1 MRLMIVD
8 DHVTNRELCA
18 CILADLATSIDTFE
32 TGEGVVSSM
41 KKMEELPD
49 VILLDVMMPKKDG
62 FTTAAEIREAFPD
75 IHIPIIFLTV
85 LDDHTSYERCLT
97 LGDDFIAKPV
107 ERNVIIAKVQAHYR
121 IVKMHK
127 EVVHQRDQLSHFQE
141 QVQYDYSISESIFTN
156 LMEEMSS
163 QVSHIYGV
171 NYISTPSTVFN
182 GDLIVV
188 ANRPHGGAYVMVAD
202 ATGHG
207 LPAAISAIPA
217 TRAFFSMAE
226 KGLSL
231 GEIVNEI
238 NNSLSKFLPMGMM
251 LAASVFE
258 IRANGF
264 EVSWWGGG
272 LPDTYVLDKDGQII
286 RRLRSN
292 HMPLGVLDSHEFET
306 DIVHLTLEPD
316 QQILSYTDGVTEAM
330 NESGEQFGQD
340 RLEAVLQNGKAKI
353 PTIYDAVREF
363 SNMKADDDLSV
374 LSMTFPIINGN
385 DSESIPTDFYYSH
398 IPLETTLHFPA
409 HVLKTVSV
417 LSEVRQYLSGI
428 LNGGQ
433 HLDLVCSVLSELFAN
448 AIEHGLLGLESSLKE
463 DPDGFFE
470 FYQLREER
478 LKALRVDAWVKLHVD
493 YQPEDEKLTM
503 TLENNGASFDYHHLN
518 DIDESNSLTH
528 GRGIVLAAE
537 LCDSLRYSNEGK
549 RVTAVYRFNSPH
561 GFPSSA

>member
-1 MRLMIVD
+1 MRILIVD
-8 DHVTNRELCA
+8 DHVTNRELCRCLLLDVA
-18 CILADLATSIDTFE
+18 SHIDTSE
-32 TGEGVVSSM
+32 SGVGVVDAM
-41 KKMEELPD
+41 KNMDELPD
-49 VILLDVMMPKKDG
+49 IILLDVMMPEKDG
-62 FTTAAEIREAFPD
+62 FTTAIEIREAFSD
-75 IHIPIIFLTV
+75 KHIAIIFLTV
-85 LDDHTSYERCLT
+85 LDDNTSYERCLA

-107 ERNVIIAKVQAHYR
+107 ERNVLIAKVQAHYR
-121 IVKMHK
+121 IVKIYK
-127 EVVHQRDQLSHFQE
+127 EVINQRDQLSHFHE
-141 QVQYDYSISESIFTN
+141 QVQYDYSISESIFAN

-217 TRAFFSMAE
+217 TRAFFTMAA

-272 LPDTYVLDKDGQII
+272 LPDTYVLDKNGKIV
-286 RRLRSN
+286 RRLISN
-292 HMPLGVLDSHEFET
+292 HMPLGVLDPHEFET

-316 QQILSYTDGVTEAM
+316 QQIVSYTDGITEAM
-330 NESGEQFGQD
+330 NQDGEQFGQE
-340 RLEAVLQNGKAKI
+340 RLEAALEKDRAHI
-353 PTIYDAVREF
+353 PTIYDAVRAF
-363 SNMKADDDLSV
+363 SNMKADDDLSI

-385 DSESIPTDFYYSH
+385 DSESEPVDFYYSH
-398 IPLETTLHFPA
+398 IPIETTLNFPS
-409 HVLKTVSV
+409 HVLKSISV

-448 AIEHGLLGLESSLKE
+448 AIEHGLLDLESKLKE

-470 FYQLREER
+470 FYQLREDR
-478 LKALRVDAWVKLHVD
+478 LKALREDAWVKLCINF
-493 YQPEDEKLTM
+493 QPEEEMLTM
-503 TLENNGASFDYHHLN
+503 ELQHNGIGFDYENLN
-518 DIDESNSLTH
+518 REIANNQTH

-537 LCDSLRYSNEGK
+537 LCDSLQYSNEG
-549 RVTAVYRFNSPH
+549 RSVTAIYRFNAPH
-561 GFPSSA
+561 RFPSSA

>member
-1 MRLMIVD
+1 MRILIVD
-8 DHVTNRELCA
+8 DHLTNRELCRCLLTDVA
-18 CILADLATSIDTFE
+18 SHIDTFE
-32 TGEGVVSSM
+32 SGVGVVEAM
-41 KKMEELPD
+41 KKMAELPD
-49 VILLDVMMPKKDG
+49 IILLDVMMPEKDG
-62 FTTAAEIREAFPD
+62 FTTAIEIREAFSEN
-75 IHIPIIFLTV
+75 HIAIIFLTV
-85 LDDHTSYERCLT
+85 LDDNTSYERCLA

-121 IVKMHK
+121 IVKIHK
-127 EVVHQRDQLSHFQE
+127 EVINQRDQLSHFHE
-141 QVQYDYSISESIFTN
+141 QVQYDYSISESIFAN

-163 QVSHIYGV
+163 QVSHIFGV

-217 TRAFFSMAE
+217 TRAFFTMAA

-272 LPDTYVLDKDGQII
+272 LPDTYVLDKKGKIL
-286 RRLRSN
+286 RRLVSN
-292 HMPLGVLDSHEFET
+292 HMPLGVLEPHEFET

-316 QQILSYTDGVTEAM
+316 QQIVSYTDGITEAM
-330 NESGEQFGQD
+330 NHEGEQFGQE
-340 RLEAVLQNGKAKI
+340 RLEVALEKDKAHI

-363 SNMKADDDLSV
+363 SNMKADDDLSI

-385 DSESIPTDFYYSH
+385 DSETEPKDFYYSH
-398 IPLETTLHFPA
+398 IPLETTLNFPS
-409 HVLKTVSV
+409 HVLKSISV

-448 AIEHGLLGLESSLKE
+448 AIEHGLLDLESKLKE

-470 FYQLREER
+470 FYQLREDR
-478 LKALRVDAWVKLHVD
+478 LKALRDDAWVKLHINF
-493 YQPEDEKLTM
+493 QPKEEMLTM
-503 TLENNGASFDYHHLN
+503 ELHHNGIGFDYENLN
-518 DIDESNSLTH
+518 QEIANNQTH

-537 LCDSLRYSNEGK
+537 LCDSLQYSNEGRSVK
-549 RVTAVYRFNSPH
+549 ATYRFNAPH
-561 GFPSSA
+561 LFPSSA